1 MQRDVRDLERRVQE
15 LEDKLLQL
23 RLSRRVLMHLLERME
38 QEKTVFVQRLER
50 ENKRLH
56 RANQQFAMNLL
67 QKNRQIIELE
77 SKLRVY
83 IGQESQG

>member
-15 LEDKLLQL
+15 LEDKLLRL
-23 RLSRRVLMHLLERME
+23 RLSRRVLMHLLENME
-38 QEKTVFVQRLER
+38 QEKTVFVQQLER

-56 RANQQFAMNLL
+56 RTNQQFAHNLL

-83 IGQESQG
+83 MGQESQR